1 MISLG
6 SLIAKF
12 TNSYHI
18 NLHHNAFTGMLVSMT
33 AIIDF
38 IRTVFKHVKNAF
50 NASNIS
56 MNSDK
61 AALEIPRIDS
71 NNRTKSVLFERK
83 SHNMN
88 SNKSDYGYPGTAYIG
103 KDGQPHLCRT
113 LNSQPCSQHGTNEHV
128 KDENGNVIQ
137 AHSQEELY
145 TKMNANTA
153 NNLGLKSEETTSSNA
168 NTTATTV
175 ENKNENQEPEHVIT
189 DYKKDSAMAS
199 SVYDSLTTNNVSDT
213 SWIDNAKSDAPFWNE
228 LVQTDADALP
238 IDWDKISS
246 LPLRTGV
253 GFATVNNVDIDS
265 ISGEQAVE
273 LLNKDYTLRRKLEAV
288 YSSMQRRFIF
298 DHDKKIVPSFRLARA
313 IAYADRRLNDEIEH
327 LNMRCEQTGVDFES
341 SDDNDAMI
349 KEERRGIW
357 KKESS
362 SLNNP
367 KKHEKE
373 RELADKIA
381 KGDKEL
387 ADKLFTELSSYDR
400 KWLPGD
406 EVNKCFGV
414 DIETT
419 GLNEY
424 RDYVLDVGY
433 EYMDVN
439 PSEPSIVHSDAVTD
453 ANSMYAE
460 SSYKPSGAYGAGRQM
475 FGMPDDRA
483 KLGNPVAW
491 LTGIEPDTVAGKVPF
506 DEDLNAQHALLAK
519 LESAPYVAH
528 YANYEHKHFM
538 ANVDGYAEAYRD
550 GKIIIID
557 TMSMSKRWDDKTGFE
572 DHGSNRLEDYA
583 KRWNVIND
591 NDSER
596 HLGFEDTHIMLVSM
610 KNHLKNLYDNH
621 KGPWSELIPLHGIGG
636 KRGNRQIK

>member
-6 SLIAKF
+6 SLIARF

-18 NLHHNAFTGMLVSMT
+18 NLHHNEYIVMIVSMT
-33 AIIDF
+33 VIRDF
-38 IRTVFKHVKNAF
+38 IKTIFNHVKNAF
-50 NASNIS
+50 NVFNIS
-56 MNSDK
+56 INSDK
-61 AALEIPRIDS
+61 AALEVPRIDS
-71 NNRTKSVLFERK
+71 NEKLKSSSFEGQ
-83 SHNMN
+83 SHNM
-88 SNKSDYGYPGTAYIG
+88 SNNSDYGYPGTAYIG

-113 LNSQPCSQHGTNEHV
+113 LNSQPCSKHGANEHI
-128 KDENGNVIQ
+128 KDANGNVIQ

-145 TKMNANTA
+145 AKMNTSTV
-153 NNLGLKSEETTSSNA
+153 NNIGLKADASTNASTVSTSETPA
-168 NTTATTV
+168 
-175 ENKNENQEPEHVIT
+175 PDEHVIT
-189 DYKKDSAMAS
+189 DYKKNSAMAS
-199 SVYDSLTTNNVSDT
+199 SVYDSLTTNNVSNT
-213 SWIDNAKSDAPFWNE
+213 TWIDNAKSDAPYWNE

-238 IDWDKISS
+238 INWDKISS

-273 LLNKDYTLRRKLEAV
+273 LLNKDYILRRKLEAV

-341 SDDNDAMI
+341 SDDNDALI

-362 SLNNP
+362 SLNTS
-367 KKHEKE
+367 KKYEKE
-373 RELADKIA
+373 RAIADNAA

-387 ADKLFTELSSYDR
+387 ADKLFNELSSYDR

-460 SSYKPSGAYGAGRQM
+460 SSYTPSGAYGAGRQM

-583 KRWNVIND
+583 KRWNVISD
-591 NDSER
+591 DDSER
-596 HLGFEDTHIMLVSM
+596 HLGFEDTHIMLVAM
-610 KNHLKNLYDNH
+610 KKHLKNLHDNH

-636 KRGNRQIK
+636 KRGGKLHK